1 MATDSPKGVT
11 TLVCL
16 SCGKEKFFTQEIPAS
31 VTCDQCGSTVFRTFT
46 TPTEPD
52 EAVIDALEA
61 QARSI
66 SYGDPSPDN
75 TRDDVR
81 DLDLL

>member
-1 MATDSPKGVT
+1 MARNGVRGVT

-16 SCGKEKFFTQEIPAS
+16 TCGKEYFFTQEVPAAM
-31 VTCDQCGSTVFRTFT
+31 VCDQCSGTVFRSFD

-61 QARSI
+61 QARSMA
-66 SYGDPSPDN
+66 YGDASPD
-75 TRDDVR
+75 TAPGDLK
-81 DLDLL
+81 DLDAS

>member
-16 SCGKEKFFTQEIPAS
+16 SCGKEKFFTQEVPAS

-66 SYGDPSPDN
+66 SYGDPSPDS

>member
-1 MATDSPKGVT
+1 MATDRPRGIT
-11 TLVCL
+11 TLICL
-16 SCGKEKFFTQEIPAS
+16 SCGKEKFFTQEVPAA
-31 VTCDQCGSTVFRTFT
+31 VTCDQCSSTVFRTFT

-66 SYGDPSPDN
+66 GYGDSSPA
-75 TRDDVR
+75 TTVDDVR
-81 DLDLL
+81 DLDAR

>member
-1 MATDSPKGVT
+1 MAKHEVRGVT

-16 SCGKEKFFTQEIPAS
+16 TCGKEKFFTQEVPAA
-31 VTCDQCGSTVFRTFT
+31 VVCEQCSSTVFRTFD

-61 QARSI
+61 QARSMA
-66 SYGDPSPDN
+66 YGDSSPD
-75 TRDDVR
+75 TTPGDLH
-81 DLDLL
+81 DLDAR